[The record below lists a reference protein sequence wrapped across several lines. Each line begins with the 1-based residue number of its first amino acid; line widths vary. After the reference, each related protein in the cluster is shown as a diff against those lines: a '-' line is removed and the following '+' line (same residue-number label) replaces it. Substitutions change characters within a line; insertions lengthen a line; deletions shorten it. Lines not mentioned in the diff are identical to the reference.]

1 MRAQL
6 AIYKIYV
13 CILIF
18 AGSTNHAEDLLT
30 KKQAFQMMEKNG
42 FKWKQTNLLTSEAEA
57 KTMEASSAFQPHIG
71 TAARTF
77 LGRVNAAEYGLPDS
91 QLPDYFLFAS
101 LLIQGQYTLFDA
113 SARARLEAAKLGEG
127 LNRETKNQYKQEL
140 TYVMLLQYLNIQR
153 LKRQL
158 DTHEEN
164 IKRAEQ
170 LLRFAKTKA
179 HIGAGIPLDIARAKS
194 LLGSENLKKVM
205 TYTKYMKSRQ
215 EMALLLGRQ
224 RVDEEIEPL
233 TLNVVSDADL
243 NSGLKEGLVNRADL
257 KALKFGIEGAK
268 ELYEQARHETTPK
281 IQALG
286 EVGYTFTN
294 AFHIPA
300 VIPTSVIGVQI
311 SMPLWSGGYFQAK
324 REEAAVQVEKVQ
336 LQYKQTELEVL
347 SQVKEALGQLISA
360 QQAIKISAEIMD
372 TAKEEAEIASKRY
385 YGGLSGAV
393 EFSNSHANY
402 VNAIDSNTEAIF
414 GYEVAKVNFY
424 KSTGNFQAYLNTAGD
439 KNE

>member
-224 RVDEEIEPL
+224 RVDEEFEPL

-243 NSGLKEGLVNRADL
+243 NSGLKN
-257 KALKFGIEGAK
+257 
-268 ELYEQARHETTPK
+268 
-281 IQALG
+281 
-286 EVGYTFTN
+286 
-294 AFHIPA
+294 
-300 VIPTSVIGVQI
+300 
-311 SMPLWSGGYFQAK
+311 
-324 REEAAVQVEKVQ
+324 
-336 LQYKQTELEVL
+336 
-347 SQVKEALGQLISA
+347 
-360 QQAIKISAEIMD
+360 
-372 TAKEEAEIASKRY
+372 SK
-385 YGGLSGAV
+385 
-393 EFSNSHANY
+393 
-402 VNAIDSNTEAIF
+402 
-414 GYEVAKVNFY
+414 
-424 KSTGNFQAYLNTAGD
+424 
-439 KNE
+439 